1 MFFTNT
7 LMRMKRMIILAAV
20 AAIAATACTKT
31 FEVQPTPERSI
42 GFGSWAN
49 VLTKA
54 RTAGSSTFT
63 AGDDFNVYGFKTLS
77 GSGVNVFN
85 GEEVS
90 TADGTTWTYT
100 NTRYWDPSATSYT
113 FFAVSP
119 KDMVATATAS
129 GGVVTGAF
137 TSNSITFAGNDN
149 DVLVADK
156 KVVANA
162 DFNNTVALQFNH
174 IASLVD
180 FKAKK
185 HADLADATVAITSFS
200 LTNMDNTGTFSVADT
215 YASSNHPDVT
225 WNATAHTGTYSNTSG
240 VTSVATL
247 PDDIGTTGDFLINNL
262 VAMPQTF
269 RTDANIQTVSI
280 EYTITDQGGNTSA
293 YTASF
298 NLKLFDDVDDTD
310 NEDTIIPGWE
320 GGKHYTFFITI
331 NSNAIVFSATITDW
345 VTTDATGYNYLLQ

>member
-63 AGDDFNVYGFKTLS
+63 AGDNFNVYGFKTLS

-137 TSNSITFAGNDN
+137 SSNSITFAGNDN